1 MLCSKVYRSGVCVEV
16 SGHSGRHCFVDEG
29 HVDGVVRVGDSEV
42 SPLDG
47 VPRCVSVWGKLCCLK
62 VLRHGGDHLF
72 LNGRTVERVGRLELV
87 ELVGRVNTSVPSGGA
102 CPTPA
107 KRGYVS
113 RDEALGGAVFIAK
126 ISAGHYARLY
136 DCRCGLVH
144 ISSKELPTSV
154 RRLAEPAIDPV
165 G

>member
-1 MLCSKVYRSGVCVEV
+1 MLCEKVYKSGACVEV
-16 SGHSGRHCFVDEG
+16 SGHSGVHRFVDEG
-29 HVDGVVRVGDSEV
+29 HVDGVVRVCDSEV

-62 VLRHGGDHLF
+62 VLRHGGDHVF
-72 LNGRTVERVGRLELV
+72 LNGRTVERVGRSELV
-87 ELVGRVNTSVPSGGA
+87 ELVGRVNAGASNPMA

-107 KRGYVS
+107 KKGYVS

-136 DCRCGLVH
+136 DCRCGFVH
-144 ISSKELPTSV
+144 ISSKPLQTFRTALRNLPST
-154 RRLAEPAIDPV
+154 L
-165 G
+165 